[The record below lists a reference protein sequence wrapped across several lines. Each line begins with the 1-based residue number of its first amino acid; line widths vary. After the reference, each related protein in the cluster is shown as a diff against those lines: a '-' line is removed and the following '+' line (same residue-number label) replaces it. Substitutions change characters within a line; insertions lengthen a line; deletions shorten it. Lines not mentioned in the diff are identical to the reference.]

1 MNCNTFLLPW
11 PKVWSMPPGQWI
23 GSWASLFELA
33 GAQPSVAGGELQ
45 FAMIWKRNQDERE
58 REPTKRKT
66 SVHNTLA
73 VHIAGALAS
82 GS

>member
-1 MNCNTFLLPW
+1 M
-11 PKVWSMPPGQWI
+11 
-23 GSWASLFELA
+23 
-33 GAQPSVAGGELQ
+33 
-45 FAMIWKRNQDERE
+45 RE
-58 REPTKRKT
+58 RDPTKRKT

>member
-1 MNCNTFLLPW
+1 
-11 PKVWSMPPGQWI
+11 MPPGQWI

-58 REPTKRKT
+58 RAHKEEDKCP
-66 SVHNTLA
+66 
-73 VHIAGALAS
+73 
-82 GS
+82 